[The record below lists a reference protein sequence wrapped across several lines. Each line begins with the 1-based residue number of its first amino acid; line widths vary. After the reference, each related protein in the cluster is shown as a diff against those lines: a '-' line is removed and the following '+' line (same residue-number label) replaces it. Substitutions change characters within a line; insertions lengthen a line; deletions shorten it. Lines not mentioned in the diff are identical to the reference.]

1 MHKACGSLQREARS
15 LASSIASLRS
25 ISAPREKVN
34 GMSPIE
40 AFLCPRNQAY
50 RQAHRHFPVYASNG
64 F

>member
-1 MHKACGSLQREARS
+1 MHNACGSPQREARS

-25 ISAPREKVN
+25 IGAPRGKVN

-40 AFLCPRNQAY
+40 VFLCPLNQAF
-50 RQAHRHFPVYASNG
+50 RQVHHHFPVYASNG